1 MNKKAMAITEAVFDI
16 SYLLFAITAGIVM
29 IVSSRGETGIL
40 LYGIMAV
47 TLGAGDAFH
56 LVPRIYGQLS
66 GKMEE
71 IVSILGVGKFI
82 TSITM
87 TVFYVILYHIVTFI
101 FGINLPVALSVFVYA
116 LAAIRIILC
125 LFPQNGWTVKNA
137 SLKWAIYRNIP
148 FALLG
153 LVVLF
158 EYAICGVGN
167 FSFIWLGILLSF
179 GFYLPVVLWS
189 SKKPAL
195 GALMLPK
202 TLAYVYIV
210 AMGLTLL

>member
-1 MNKKAMAITEAVFDI
+1 MNKKAMAVTESVFDI
-16 SYLLFAITAGIVM
+16 LYLLFAIIAGIVM
-29 IVSSRGETGIL
+29 IVSARQNFGLL
-40 LYGIMAV
+40 LYGIMAL
-47 TLGAGDAFH
+47 TLGVGDAFH
-56 LVPRIYGQLS
+56 LVPRICGQLT

-71 IVSILGVGKFI
+71 LVPILGVGKFI

-87 TVFYVILYHIVTFI
+87 TIFYVILYHLVTYI
-101 FGINLPVALSVFVYA
+101 FGINLPIALTVIVYI
-116 LAAIRIILC
+116 LAAARIVLC
-125 LFPQNGWTVKNA
+125 LFPQNGWRKKDA
-137 SLKWAIYRNIP
+137 SHKWAIYRNIP
-148 FALLG
+148 FTLLG

-179 GFYLPVVLWS
+179 AFYLPVVLWA

-195 GALMLPK
+195 GALMMPK

-210 AMGLTLL
+210 AMGLTLI